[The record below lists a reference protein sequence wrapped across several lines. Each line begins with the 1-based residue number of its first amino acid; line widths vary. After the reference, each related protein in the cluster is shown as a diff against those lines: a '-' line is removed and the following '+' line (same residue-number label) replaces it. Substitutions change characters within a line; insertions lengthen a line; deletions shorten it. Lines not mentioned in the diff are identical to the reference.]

1 VNGPSGFL
9 SFIVTCF
16 ATWVVPSFC
25 LILWG
30 VPRDRP
36 LLWQLFEAAV
46 YCLFFS
52 VPVLIAATLAYALI
66 VRLTHKPLLS
76 GICGIVASALV
87 NVWIAVASGITIKPY
102 VAWAIVATP
111 VYLLWVRRQS
121 VHV

>member
-1 VNGPSGFL
+1 
-9 SFIVTCF
+9 
-16 ATWVVPSFC
+16 
-25 LILWG
+25 
-30 VPRDRP
+30 
-36 LLWQLFEAAV
+36 
-46 YCLFFS
+46 
-52 VPVLIAATLAYALI
+52 